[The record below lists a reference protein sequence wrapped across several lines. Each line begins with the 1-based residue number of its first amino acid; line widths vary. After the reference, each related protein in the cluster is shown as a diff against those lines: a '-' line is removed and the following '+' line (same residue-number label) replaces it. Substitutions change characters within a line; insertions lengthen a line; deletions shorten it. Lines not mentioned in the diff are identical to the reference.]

1 MYFKSLRV
9 ENYGLYHGDHSVD
22 FASPSTKAPLT
33 LIGGL
38 NGRGKTTLLEGIFL
52 VLFGR
57 RALKYLSDD
66 RISYSNYLKS
76 HINKSAADQ
85 ETSISLTFEIED
97 AQSSII
103 QIRRAW
109 SDSSGVVEE
118 TFEAFRNGRADP
130 YVTENWDYFIE
141 EYLPLNVT
149 RFFFFDGEKISQIAD
164 DESYKKVKES
174 IRSLLGLTT
183 IDQLMLDIRAYMK
196 KATGSEAFSGSEVRE
211 RITSIQHELEQI
223 DSDLKA
229 SVGTSARL
237 NKDLGLA
244 RKNIVEMESQFWKH
258 GGNTALNREEIEAE
272 RDALAVQLEVSRAES
287 LALVSKPSTPLL
299 LCSSWVLKADMDL
312 QGNEEAGALR
322 HMNVLMRLLRE
333 QVETI
338 LKDQTERDNAFNF
351 LDLASSQLSSGKPEP
366 SQGVEMNGQVV
377 ALLHDFTQRIK
388 QERKEVFDLLER
400 MQRLETRVTGIE
412 MQLSFHAD
420 SVDVK
425 AIWNRIKETSGA
437 IARQESLLHAEEEQQ
452 RAMLSRQE
460 NLDRQRLLVLEES
473 RKHTQDEDEISRT
486 VRYLSMTISVMEEF
500 KVRIQQEKVQELS
513 HMIHESF
520 VAMSSKQSIIRGIEI
535 DPVTLDIKL
544 IDYNGG
550 DLHMHQLSAGEKQ
563 LFAVSI
569 LWGLA
574 KASGYQLPVII
585 DTPLGRLD
593 SNHRNSFLKSYLP
606 YASRQVIVLSTDEEI
621 KGKYYDLISP
631 HINNVYLL
639 EYDEES
645 KSSSIREGYFEELP
659 S

>member
-9 ENYGLYHGDHSVD
+9 ENYGLYHGNHSVD
-22 FASPSTKAPLT
+22 FISPSTNAPLT

-57 RALKYLSDD
+57 RALKYLSDE
-66 RISYSNYLKS
+66 RISYSNYLKN
-76 HINKSAADQ
+76 HINKSAAGQ
-85 ETSISLTFEIED
+85 EASISLTFEIDD

-109 SDSSGVVEE
+109 TDASGVVEE
-118 TFEAFRNGRADP
+118 TFDALRNGIADSF
-130 YVTENWDYFIE
+130 VTENWDYFIE
-141 EYLPLNVT
+141 EYLPLNVS

-164 DESYKKVKES
+164 DESYEKVKES

-183 IDQLMLDIRAYMK
+183 IDQLMIDIRAYMK
-196 KATGSEAFSGSEVRE
+196 RATGSEAFSGSEVRE
-211 RITSIQHELEQI
+211 KIASIQYELERL
-223 DSDLKA
+223 DTDLKV

-244 RKNIVEMESQFWKH
+244 RKNIIEMEDQFWKH

-272 RDALAVQLEVSRAES
+272 RSALAMQLEGVRLES

-299 LCSSWVLKADMDL
+299 LCSSWVLQADLDL
-312 QGNEEAGALR
+312 QGSEEAGALR
-322 HMNVLMRLLRE
+322 HMDILIRLLRE
-333 QVETI
+333 QVVTL
-338 LKDQTERDNAFNF
+338 LKDQTERDNAIDF
-351 LDLASSQLSSGKPEP
+351 LKLAASHFSSGNSEP
-366 SQGVEMNGQVV
+366 THGAELNGQVV
-377 ALLHDFTQRIK
+377 AQLHDFSQRIK

-400 MQRLETRVTGIE
+400 VQRLETRMTGIE

-420 SVDVK
+420 SIDVK
-425 AIWNRIKETSGA
+425 SIWNRIKETSGA
-437 IARQESLLHAEEEQQ
+437 IARQESLLHAEEERQ
-452 RAMLSRQE
+452 RVMLSRQE
-460 NLDRQRLLVLEES
+460 NLDRQRLLVLEDS
-473 RKHTQDEDEISRT
+473 RRHTQDEDEITRT
-486 VRYLSMTISVMEEF
+486 IRYLSMTLSVMEEF
-500 KVRIQQEKVQELS
+500 KVRIQQEKVQELA

-520 VAMSSKQSIIRGIEI
+520 TAMSSKESIIRGIEI
-535 DPVTLDIKL
+535 DPATLDIKL

-550 DLHMHQLSAGEKQ
+550 ELHKHQLSAGEKQ

-645 KSSSIREGYFEELP
+645 KSSSIRKGYFEDLP